1 MIASQRV
8 KLLGNDYEND
18 DYDINDVVDNDDNVS
33 LLISISISLQKA
45 KKKLNEESIV
55 CKP

>member
-1 MIASQRV
+1 MI
-8 KLLGNDYEND
+8 NDND
-18 DYDINDVVDNDDNVS
+18 DYDINDDVVDNDDNKS
-33 LLISISISLQKA
+33 LLISISILFQKA

>member
-1 MIASQRV
+1 MSEI
-8 KLLGNDYEND
+8 END

-33 LLISISISLQKA
+33 LLISISISFQKA